1 MKTPLQEFCREDW
14 NFSSCPSDE
23 LRWCDVY
30 EHAREDQRLIQEV
43 EAMRRSGHWSQS
55 LEDRFI
61 DSRYASIGQLLFEL
75 FPEFPATPFLKV
87 DAVSRQQRCRELN
100 ARRSDLL
107 VQFSNVAPVR
117 P

>member
-1 MKTPLQEFCREDW
+1 MKTPRQKFCREDW
-14 NFSSCPSDE
+14 NFSSCPSDQ

-30 EHAREDQRLIQEV
+30 EHAREDQHLIEEV
-43 EAMRRSGHWSQS
+43 EVMRRNGHWSQTMN
-55 LEDRFI
+55 DRFI
-61 DSRYASIGQLLFEL
+61 DSRYASISQLLFEL